1 MLISQLCF
9 IIIFC
14 FHLLSQSAADAGCLV
29 CVIQQFALT
38 GSDKGAI
45 SFSGGKKKVKGLEK
59 SNCDNRN
66 PAAESKEVTKHIL
79 TSAPMSKGCSH
90 LAELRPMPYMFA
102 QILILSLH

>member
-14 FHLLSQSAADAGCLV
+14 FHLLSQSAADAGRLV

-45 SFSGGKKKVKGLEK
+45 SFSEGGGGGKVEGLEK
-59 SNCDNRN
+59 SKCDNKK
-66 PAAESKEVTKHIL
+66 PAAESRQVVKHIL
-79 TSAPMSKGCSH
+79 TSAPRRKGCFH
-90 LAELRPMPYMFA
+90 LGKRNQCLTRLLRY
-102 QILILSLH
+102 